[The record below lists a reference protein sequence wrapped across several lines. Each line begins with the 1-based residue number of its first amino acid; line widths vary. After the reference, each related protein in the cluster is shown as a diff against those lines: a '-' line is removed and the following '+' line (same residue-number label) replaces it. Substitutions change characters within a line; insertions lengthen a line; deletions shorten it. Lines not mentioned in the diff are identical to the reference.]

1 MTVVEQKPRLDG
13 VASAIRLPKQD
24 CIAILQ
30 AKLIDLIAQISS
42 FMKKHKIVT
51 VARRILEAG
60 LNAQCGSVSV

>member
-1 MTVVEQKPRLDG
+1 MVEQKTRLDRA
-13 VASAIRLPKQD
+13 ASAIRLPKQD
-24 CIAILQ
+24 RIAILQ

-60 LNAQCGSVSV
+60 LNAQYGSVSV